1 MRPES
6 TDLQGNHRSDSP
18 TCGNCGLPL
27 AHGVT
32 VCPFCARDVAERPV
46 GAGRAILGVSERTL
60 LYVAAAALVLAGI
73 VTTAVAVFS

>member
-18 TCGNCGLPL
+18 TCANCGLPL

-32 VCPFCARDVAERPV
+32 VCPFCARNVADEPA
-46 GAGRAILGVSERTL
+46 GAGRAILGVSERTV
-60 LYVAAAALVLAGI
+60 LYVAAAALALAGI
-73 VTTAVAVFS
+73 VTAAVAIFS